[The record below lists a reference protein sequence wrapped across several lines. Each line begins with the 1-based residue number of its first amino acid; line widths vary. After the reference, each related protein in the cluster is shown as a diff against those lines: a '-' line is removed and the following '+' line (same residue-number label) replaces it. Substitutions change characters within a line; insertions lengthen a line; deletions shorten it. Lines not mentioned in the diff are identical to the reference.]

1 MSKCCIEM
9 KLLSLIYYIISM
21 IFTFFTKH
29 SEILFLGENQYCY
42 NYGFP
47 FRVFIIDS
55 NNDIL
60 HIDTIN
66 IIFNFVALLPLILP
80 MSLCK
85 LNQKLQRTN
94 NALIFIFCLYVI
106 IALCLPWNYKK
117 YIYSLALL
125 LYGLWSA
132 WFIFLS
138 FYFIVKHKK

>member
-1 MSKCCIEM
+1 MLR
-9 KLLSLIYYIISM
+9 LLPEPQKISM
-21 IFTFFTKH
+21 K
-29 SEILFLGENQYCY
+29 E
-42 NYGFP
+42 
-47 FRVFIIDS
+47 
-55 NNDIL
+55 
-60 HIDTIN
+60 
-66 IIFNFVALLPLILP
+66 
-80 MSLCK
+80 